1 MRTISAIGLL
11 LTAALTFA
19 ACSGSSSGSNPS
31 PAADQGY
38 GGPRDGSSQGPAS
51 SVAPSSA
58 PSAAASAPAAS
69 APATGAPATGAPAAG
84 APAVTIK
91 GFAFNPAAI
100 VVPAGTTITWT
111 NEDSARHTVTLDNGA
126 VTSDAL
132 STGATYSQ
140 TFTSAGTFAYHCSI
154 HPSMKGSVTVTP

>member
-11 LTAALTFA
+11 LAAALAFA

-38 GGPRDGSSQGPAS
+38 EGPRDGSSQGPAS
-51 SVAPSSA
+51 SVAPSSV
-58 PSAAASAPAAS
+58 PSAAASAA
-69 APATGAPATGAPAAG
+69 GAPTAGAPAAG

-91 GFAFNPAAI
+91 SFAFNPAAI
-100 VVPAGTTITWT
+100 TVPAGTVITWT
-111 NEDSARHTVTLDNGA
+111 NKDSARHAVTLDNGA

>member
-58 PSAAASAPAAS
+58 PSAAGGAA
-69 APATGAPATGAPAAG
+69 GAPAAG

-100 VVPAGTTITWT
+100 TVPAGTTITWT